1 MMLRIRPALLSPLVF
16 AVIICAIAP
25 SGAEEPAPGWP
36 VVGGAQGGGH
46 FTPLTQITAA
56 NVDQLREV
64 WVYHTGDYSPGAP
77 GHRATT
83 FEATPI
89 LANDTLYFALPTTGC
104 SRCRLKRG
112 S

>member
-16 AVIICAIAP
+16 AVIICAIAAI
-25 SGAEEPAPGWP
+25 GAEEPAPGWP

-89 LANDTLYFALPTTGC
+89 LANDTLYFCTAYNRVIALQAE
-104 SRCRLKRG
+104 RG

>member
-25 SGAEEPAPGWP
+25 SGAEEPVPGWP

-89 LANDTLYFALPTTGC
+89 LANDTLYFALPTTG
-104 SRCRLKRG
+104 
-112 S
+112 